1 MTDLEIGFRA
11 SALDVDRA
19 MVLLIDVQE
28 KLLPLIRGHDR
39 IVTACCKL
47 LEGVRVFDLPVLAT
61 EQYPHG
67 LGPTHAPLAQR
78 LHAAGAAV
86 LEKPTFSAY
95 GHVPVRQ
102 ALRELDRPQIIVVG
116 IEAHVCVLQTALDL
130 WTTDYDVFVCADA
143 VGSRG
148 QCDYEQALA
157 RLRQEGVYVGTVE
170 SMLFELCRQ
179 CDTPHFKRLIE
190 VIKSYPPA

>member
-28 KLLPLIRGHDR
+28 KLLPLIRGHER
-39 IVTACCKL
+39 IVIACCKL

-61 EQYPHG
+61 EQYPRG
-67 LGPTHAPLAQR
+67 LGPTHPPLAQR
-78 LHAAGAAV
+78 LHAAGAGV
-86 LEKPTFSAY
+86 LEKPTFSAW
-95 GHVPVRQ
+95 GHKPVRN
-102 ALRELDRPQIIVVG
+102 ALRELDRTQIIVAG

-148 QCDYEQALA
+148 ACDYEQALA

-170 SMLFELCRQ
+170 SMLFELCQR
-179 CDTPHFKRLIE
+179 CDTPQFKRLIE
-190 VIKSYPPA
+190 VIKAYPPA